1 VVVTENARPVD
12 SAECHAVYIH
22 LLRAATG
29 AHYDDAAYA
38 QALTRAADY
47 AADNTSYPARHF
59 RGNTSTHRHWTQVDA
74 QRVGMQRQ
82 WAAFFEQ
89 HDLLICPVATTPAFA
104 HNQQGE
110 RWERMVPVNGHHQPS
125 TAARFWAGY
134 PGVVGLPATAVPLG
148 LSPEGL
154 PVGAQIIAPA
164 FGDPDGLRFAQWL
177 EREYRA
183 FMPPPALA

>member
-1 VVVTENARPVD
+1 
-12 SAECHAVYIH
+12 
-22 LLRAATG
+22 
-29 AHYDDAAYA
+29 
-38 QALTRAADY
+38 
-47 AADNTSYPARHF
+47 
-59 RGNTSTHRHWTQVDA
+59 
-74 QRVGMQRQ
+74 MQRQ

-110 RWERMVPVNGHHQPS
+110 RWERMIPVNGHHQPS
-125 TAARFWAGY
+125 TDALFWAGY

-164 FGDPDGLRFAQWL
+164 FGDPDGLRFAHWL